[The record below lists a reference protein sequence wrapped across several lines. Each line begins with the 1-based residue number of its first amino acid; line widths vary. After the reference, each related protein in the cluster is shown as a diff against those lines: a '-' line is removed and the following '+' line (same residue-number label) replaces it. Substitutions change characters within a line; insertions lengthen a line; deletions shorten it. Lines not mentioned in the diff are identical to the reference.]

1 MPSEN
6 GKKVPLNLRVSP
18 AIRARLEKAA
28 TAAGMTLTTAA
39 TQALEGAWA
48 GMGPVTLPPDSM
60 GEVGITGLLQ
70 TSGFIYEEFHP
81 SLRGDKALQVYL
93 EMVTNSPVVQGVLFA
108 IDMLMRQVDWTV
120 EAGGTSPADIEAAD
134 HVQGCLDD
142 MSQSWQDTLTE
153 ILSMLA
159 YGFSYHEIVYKRRQG
174 GNPLEPGLHSRYD
187 DGKIGWRKLPI
198 RAQVTRWRW
207 EFDDSGG
214 LKGMW
219 QAPWGLGGGIT
230 SGTMLKRPVY
240 IPIQK
245 ALLFR
250 PRAHKQNPE
259 GQSLLRA
266 AYRPWYMS
274 KRIEEIEA
282 IGVERDL
289 AGLPVAR
296 IPAEHIIAKDQT
308 FENWKQIARNVRRNE
323 QEALVLP
330 SDKDENNNFLYDFS
344 LLTTGGRR
352 QIEME
357 PIVERYE
364 RRIAMTMLADFLFI
378 GQGGAGGRSGGSYA
392 LVSNRS
398 SLFALALNAIL
409 GQICSVMNRYAIPR
423 LLAMNGMELET
434 LPQLRHADVD
444 VPDIQFLGDVLLKLS
459 QAGMPLF
466 PDVDVE
472 NQVRRYL
479 GFGELTDEEVEARR
493 LQESP
498 GTAGGDP
505 ARGGATDGPAGPN
518 GPPEGPG
525 GPPKPTAAE
534 DAKAGKQEL
543 DKVLKEL
550 RESRQERLVLH
561 QTVQPAPV
569 PAPAPITVNIP
580 ERSITMQAPA
590 ASPVTVEGAHITVQP
605 AAPAQVV
612 MQPPAITVEKTQV
625 DVHLP
630 EQPAPSVT
638 VHTPAVTV
646 QPPDVHVAAPQVYVD
661 APVTVE
667 KAEAPQITVNVPS
680 QPTPEVHVD
689 VAAPQVTIEAPKRPD
704 RVIDVQYDLS
714 GKPIKYTAS
723 EST

>member
-1 MPSEN
+1 MADGN

-18 AIRARLEKAA
+18 AIRERLAKQAA
-28 TAAGMTLTTAA
+28 LANTTLTTAA
-39 TQALEGAWA
+39 TEALEGAWA

-60 GEVGITGLLQ
+60 GEIGLTGLLQ

-81 SLRGDKALQVYL
+81 ALRGDKALQIYL
-93 EMVTNSPVVQGVLFA
+93 EMMTNSPVVQGVLFA
-108 IDMLMRQVDWTV
+108 IDMLMRQVDWNV
-120 EAGGTSPADIEAAD
+120 EAGGTQPSDIEAAD
-134 HVQGCLDD
+134 FVQGCLDD

-153 ILSMLA
+153 ILSMLG

-174 GNPLEPGLHSRYD
+174 GDPLNPGTHSRYD

-207 EFDDSGG
+207 EFDESGG
-214 LKGMW
+214 IKGMW

-230 SGTMLKRPVY
+230 AGTMLKRPVY

-250 PRAHKQNPE
+250 PRSHKQNPE

-266 AYRPWYMS
+266 AYRPWFFS
-274 KRIEEIEA
+274 KRVEEIEA

-289 AGLPVAR
+289 AGLPVAL
-296 IPAEHIIAKDQT
+296 IPGEHITGNTTT
-308 FENWKQIARNVRRNE
+308 FQNWKKIARNVRRNE

-330 SDKDENNNFLYDFS
+330 SDKDEMGNLLYDFK

-352 QIEME
+352 QIDME

-398 SLFALALNAIL
+398 SLFALALNAML
-409 GQICSVMNRYAIPR
+409 GQIASVMNRYAIPR
-423 LLAMNGMELET
+423 LLAMNGMEMDT

-444 VPDIQFLGDVLLKLS
+444 VPDIQYLGDVLLKLS

-493 LQESP
+493 MSESP
-498 GTAGGDP
+498 DTAGGDP
-505 ARGGATDGPAGPN
+505 ARGGATDPAN
-518 GPPEGPG
+518 GPPEAPAGPL
-525 GPPKPTAAE
+525 KAE
-534 DAKAGKQEL
+534 DAKAAQQEYEATK
-543 DKVLKEL
+543 KVL
-550 RESRQERLVLH
+550 RRSRQQRP
-561 QTVQPAPV
+561 QFP
-569 PAPAPITVNIP
+569 P
-580 ERSITMQAPA
+580 E
-590 ASPVTVEGAHITVQP
+590 
-605 AAPAQVV
+605 
-612 MQPPAITVEKTQV
+612 
-625 DVHLP
+625 
-630 EQPAPSVT
+630 
-638 VHTPAVTV
+638 
-646 QPPDVHVAAPQVYVD
+646 
-661 APVTVE
+661 
-667 KAEAPQITVNVPS
+667 
-680 QPTPEVHVD
+680 EV
-689 VAAPQVTIEAPKRPD
+689 
-704 RVIDVQYDLS
+704 
-714 GKPIKYTAS
+714 
-723 EST
+723 